1 MKLRSKT
8 LIYSGIII
16 TVLILILLLISQF
29 VFLSTSTDYEQ
40 RYSNHVLKD
49 ELTGL
54 NQTIFAMNETARDW
68 SQWDDAYDY
77 LSGNNPSFATND
89 LSLDTFAR
97 LDLNL
102 IMYIDTNGTIKYGK
116 AYNHENNEFVSL
128 PGNLSSFNNES
139 QILQSNNMQGYYGLL
154 NLPEGP
160 MIIISKPVLT
170 SHDKGPSPGTLI
182 MGRYLTPA
190 ELNKLINIP
199 NSTLSIQGYSTADA
213 SPEFKTILPKL
224 SNSTPTTFK
233 VLGGNSIAA
242 YGLLNDIY
250 GNPSIIVK
258 SEMAR
263 TLYHAYLNIV
273 YYFVGSLL
281 LVGILFV
288 ILALYVLDKNLL
300 NRLDKLMAEIVDIGK
315 KGDIK
320 RRVTVS
326 GDDELGDL
334 ASTINSS
341 LFSLQK
347 FEKDLETSEKK
358 YRNIFENTGTAML
371 IAEDDLTI
379 SLVNKT
385 FENMLGL
392 KKSDIVGNNWID
404 LIVPEQRAEVQKHHI
419 FPSEDS
425 TSQMNLKTY
434 DVEIRINEESKYFF
448 ATFDFIPGTQK
459 SLISLIDIT
468 DRKIAETLLKSSL
481 KEKELLL
488 REIHHRVK
496 NSLQIVASL
505 LSLQASEF
513 NDPIVKES
521 YSESENRIHSIAL
534 VHEILYNST
543 DISEISIREYIEALI
558 ENILYSY
565 DVDTQKITLDMD
577 VEDQDL
583 AIETS
588 IPLGLIIN
596 ELVSNSIKHAFKD
609 GTGKIELK
617 LTKLGDEYEL
627 KLGDNGVGLPEDFDI
642 VTTTTLGII
651 LVNELV
657 NQLDGSIEVI
667 VNQGTQFIIH
677 FKEQKYKKRL

>member
-1 MKLRSKT
+1 MRLRSKT

-16 TVLILILLLISQF
+16 TLLILILLLISQF

-49 ELTGL
+49 ELSGL

-68 SQWDDAYDY
+68 SQWDDAYDF
-77 LSGNNPSFATND
+77 LRGNNPSFITDD
-89 LSLDTFAR
+89 LSPQTFKR

-102 IMYIDTNGTIKYGK
+102 IMYVDTNGNIKYGK
-116 AYNHENNEFVSL
+116 AYNLENNESMSL
-128 PGNLSSFNNES
+128 PENLSSFSNES

-154 NLPEGP
+154 NLPEGS

-170 SHDKGPSPGTLI
+170 GKDQGPSPGTLI
-182 MGRYLTPA
+182 MGRYLTQT

-199 NSTLSIQGYSTADA
+199 NSTISIQPYSSANA
-213 SPEFKTILPKL
+213 SPEYKNILPHL
-224 SNSTPTTFK
+224 SNATPTSFK

-263 TLYHAYLNIV
+263 TLYHSYLNSV
-273 YYFVGSLL
+273 LYFVGSIL

-288 ILALYVLDKNLL
+288 ILSLFVLDKNVL
-300 NRLDKLMAEIVDIGK
+300 NRLDKLMGEIVDIGK
-315 KGDIK
+315 AGDIK

-326 GDDELGDL
+326 GDDELSAL
-334 ASTINSS
+334 ASSINSS

-347 FEKDLETSEKK
+347 YEKDLETSEKK

-392 KKSDIVGNNWID
+392 KKSDIIGNSWIE
-404 LIVPEQRAEVQKHHI
+404 LVVPEQRAEVQKHHGM
-419 FPSEDS
+419 PPKDNTEMS
-425 TSQMNLKTY
+425 LKTY
-434 DVEIRINEESKYFF
+434 DVEIKVNNESKYLF
-448 ATFDFIPGTQK
+448 ATFDYIPGTKK

-468 DRKIAETLLKSSL
+468 DRKMAETLLKSSL

-496 NSLQIVASL
+496 NSLQIISSL

-513 NDPIVKES
+513 DDPIIKES

-534 VHEILYNST
+534 VHEILYNSP
-543 DISEISIREYIEALI
+543 DISEINIMEYIEALI

-565 DVDTQKITLDMD
+565 DVDTESVTLDVD
-577 VEDQDL
+577 VEDHDL
-583 AIETS
+583 GIETS
-588 IPLGLIIN
+588 IPLGLIIT

-617 LTKLGDEYEL
+617 LSKLNDEYEL
-627 KLGDNGVGLPEDFDI
+627 ILGDNGVGLPKDFDI
-642 VTTTTLGII
+642 SSATTLGI
-651 LVNELV
+651 LLV
-657 NQLDGSIEVI
+657 NQL
-667 VNQGTQFIIH
+667 VNQLEGNLKVNTDKGTRYIIH
-677 FKEQKYKKRL
+677 FKELKYKKRL